1 MMKPIFIQWG
11 AGNIGRSFIGQV
23 FAQNGYSVTFIDI
36 NAELIEVLNT
46 KHSYDVHTVSGEESE
61 ILVVDDVSAINATN
75 QDAVNEAIAYASLM
89 GVSVGKNV
97 WPHIASSLSK
107 AILIRYKVRP
117 LEPLDIILAE
127 NIHHASQF
135 VTSLLTKYL
144 PQDFPL
150 DSYVG
155 LIETSIGKMV
165 PIQEGDALGS
175 VRAEPYN
182 ELIVDKDG
190 FLQDIPKVAQ
200 LNPVSPI
207 GAYVD
212 RKLFIHNLGHATAAY
227 LGFKA
232 NPEAMF
238 ISDVLEDS
246 TVFYKVRA
254 TMMQSSD
261 VLVELYPEVF
271 TARSLT
277 DHIDDL
283 LRRFRNKA
291 LQDTVFRV
299 GRDLR
304 RKLRYDD
311 RFMGILI
318 EAERLRKPWDLIGK
332 AYLAALSFYAANA
345 THEQMPSDK
354 ECLQHMEQMSLKEK
368 LYYVSDWEHSHFS
381 QGLFED
387 IYEGFLR
394 ISRDSL

>member
-1 MMKPIFIQWG
+1 MKPIFIQWG

-36 NAELIEVLNT
+36 NTDLIEVLNT
-46 KHSYDVHTVSGEESE
+46 KHSYDVLTVNGEESE
-61 ILVVDDVSAINATN
+61 ILVVDDVSAINATD
-75 QDAVNEAIAYASLM
+75 QYAVNEAIAHASLM

-107 AILIRYKVRP
+107 AILTRYKVRP

-135 VTSLLTKYL
+135 VTSLLIKYL

-150 DSYVG
+150 HSYVG

-190 FLQDIPKVAQ
+190 FLEKIPKVAQ
-200 LNPVSPI
+200 LHLVSPI

-212 RKLFIHNLGHATAAY
+212 RKLFIHNLGHATTAY

-232 NPEAMF
+232 NPRAMF
-238 ISDVLEDS
+238 ISDVLEDNTVS
-246 TVFYKVRA
+246 TKVRA
-254 TMMQSSD
+254 TMIQSSN
-261 VLVELYPEVF
+261 VLEELYPKVF
-271 TARSLT
+271 TARALT

-283 LRRFRNKA
+283 LRRFGNKA

-311 RFMGILI
+311 RFMGIII
-318 EAERLRKPWDLIGK
+318 EAQRLQKPWDLIGK
-332 AYLAALSFYAANA
+332 AYLTALSFYATDAN
-345 THEQMPSDK
+345 HEQMPSDK
-354 ECLQHMEQMSLKEK
+354 ECLQQIEQMSLKEK
-368 LYYVSDWEHSHFS
+368 LYYVSDWEHSHLS

-394 ISRDSL
+394 ISRDPL

>member
-1 MMKPIFIQWG
+1 MKPNLVQWG

-36 NAELIEVLNT
+36 NADLIEVLNLN
-46 KHSYDVHTVSGEESE
+46 HSYDVHTVSGEKSE
-61 ILVVDDVSAINATN
+61 ILVVDDVSAINAMN
-75 QDAVNEAIAYASLM
+75 QDAVDEAITHASLM

-107 AILIRYKVRP
+107 AILTRYKIRP
-117 LEPLDIILAE
+117 LKPLDIILAE

-135 VTSLLTKYL
+135 VTALLKQYL
-144 PQDFPL
+144 PKDFPFH
-150 DSYVG
+150 SYVG

-175 VRAEPYN
+175 VRAEPYD

-190 FLQDIPKVAQ
+190 FLQDIPRVAQ
-200 LNPVSPI
+200 LHPVSPI

-212 RKLFIHNLGHATAAY
+212 RKLFIHNLGHATSAY

-232 NPEAMF
+232 NPNAIH

-246 TVFYKVRA
+246 AVFNKVKT
-254 TMMQSSD
+254 TMQQSSD
-261 VLVELYPEVF
+261 VLLELYPEVF
-271 TARSLT
+271 TERALAE
-277 DHIDDL
+277 HIDDL
-283 LRRFRNKA
+283 LNRFRNKA

-318 EAERLRKPWDLIGK
+318 EAQRLHKSWDSIGK
-332 AYLAALSFYAANA
+332 AYLAALSFYATDIN
-345 THEQMPSDK
+345 HDQMPSDK
-354 ECLQHMEQMSLKEK
+354 ECLQQMEHMNLKEK
-368 LYYVSDWEHSHFS
+368 LYYISEWEHSHLS
-381 QGLFED
+381 QGLFEE

-394 ISRDSL
+394 IRSESL